1 MSISLYYQLLATSGN
16 GDMGLQGERL
26 ESLDVAKPVTTIYMF
41 NLQAEGVIGSSE
53 SLGPTILRRAVVV
66 AGEKSN

>member
-1 MSISLYYQLLATSGN
+1 
-16 GDMGLQGERL
+16 MGLQGERL